1 MTNWSFLSRFPS
13 FTRTDVDDNN
23 DSSALGLSKAA
34 LTKKKQLYS
43 KASKSRQIAL
53 QGMLY
58 VVAFYI
64 TWFFPTLQRITELAV
79 SKNFFVLQFFDTF
92 LLPLQ
97 GKYEI
102 IRLSKSHPI
111 HLDEKT
117 LTLFFVNRRS

>member
-13 FTRTDVDDNN
+13 FTRTEVDDNN
-23 DSSALGLSKAA
+23 DASALGLSKAA
-34 LTKKKQLYS
+34 LTKKKQLYL
-43 KASKSRQIAL
+43 KASKSRQIAI

-97 GKYEI
+97 GKYGI
-102 IRLSKSHPI
+102 DNISI
-111 HLDEKT
+111 GM
-117 LTLFFVNRRS
+117 FC